1 MSELEELRAY
11 KAAMEARIATIKE
24 ATRQQSEAEV
34 YHDNP
39 AAWGY
44 ANGLRAAVSILK
56 DEQVR
61 FRQRPLDWK
70 DAHSATMS
78 LRGDKA

>member
-1 MSELEELRAY
+1 MTELEELRVY
-11 KAAMEARIATIKE
+11 KAAMEARIETIKE
-24 ATRQQSEAEV
+24 ATRAQSDGA
-34 YHDNP
+34 YTNNP

-56 DEQVR
+56 DEPVR
-61 FRQRPLDWK
+61 FKARPVDWE

-78 LRGDKA
+78 LRGANK

>member
-11 KAAMEARIATIKE
+11 KAAMESRIATIKE
-24 ATRQQSEAEV
+24 ATREQSADEV

-56 DEQVR
+56 DEAVR
-61 FRQRPLDWK
+61 FKQRPLDWK